1 MSDLVAHPGP
11 DWVVAEMPAGYQNR
25 LSEIQRMITDLHEMG
40 RFARLLYE
48 VGPPLA
54 EAMRDAFAALKLE
67 TELLQGPSATG
78 VLAALDR
85 KRRLLLIASDATAAI
100 EKRSPDVAAVF
111 HMLQDVAEDN
121 DRVALVTN
129 VDAERRPAD
138 RSVQLAPEAL
148 AFLTRMGASH
158 LTGPTLFNLWKLS
171 LQDVDRARAQ
181 VDRLHAEAPGS
192 FELSGSALR

>member
-11 DWVVAEMPAGYQNR
+11 DWVVGEMPAGYQNR
-25 LSEIQRMITDLHEMG
+25 LSEIQRLIAELHGMG

-48 VGPPLA
+48 AGPALA
-54 EAMRDAFAALKLE
+54 ESVRDAFAALKFE
-67 TELLQGPSATG
+67 TELLQGSSAAG

-85 KRRLLLIASDATAAI
+85 KRRLLLVASDATATI
-100 EKRSPDVAAVF
+100 EKRSPDVGAVF
-111 HMLQDVAEDN
+111 HMLQDVAGDS

-138 RSVQLAPEAL
+138 RSAQLAPDAL

-158 LTGPTLFNLWKLS
+158 VTGPTLFNLWKLS
-171 LQDVDRARAQ
+171 LENVDRARAQ
-181 VDRLHAEAPGS
+181 VERLHAEAPGT
-192 FELSGSALR
+192 FELSASALR

>member
-1 MSDLVAHPGP
+1 MSELVAHPGP
-11 DWVVAEMPAGYQNR
+11 HWVVAEMPAGYQNR
-25 LSEIQRMITDLHEMG
+25 LSEIERLIADLHEMG

-48 VGPPLA
+48 VGPALA
-54 EAMRDAFAALKLE
+54 EAMRDVFAALKLE

-85 KRRLLLIASDATAAI
+85 KRRLVLIASDATTSI
-100 EKRSPDVAAVF
+100 DKRSPDVAAVF
-111 HMLQDVAEDN
+111 HTLQDVTEES

-138 RSVQLAPEAL
+138 RSVQMAPDAL

-158 LTGPTLFNLWKLS
+158 VTGPTLFSLWKLS
-171 LQDVDRARAQ
+171 LEDVDRARAQ
-181 VDRLHAEAPGS
+181 LERLHAEAPGT
-192 FELSGSALR
+192 FELSAAALR

>member
-11 DWVVAEMPAGYQNR
+11 DWIVAEMPAGYQNR
-25 LSEIQRMITDLHEMG
+25 LSEIQRLIADMHEMG
-40 RFARLLYE
+40 RFARLMYE
-48 VGPPLA
+48 KGPALT
-54 EAMRDAFAALKLE
+54 EAMRDVFAALKLE

-85 KRRLLLIASDATAAI
+85 KRRLVLIASDATAPI
-100 EKRSPDVAAVF
+100 DRRSPDVAAVF
-111 HMLQDVAEDN
+111 HTLQDVTEES

-138 RSVQLAPEAL
+138 RSVQVTPDAL

-158 LTGPTLFNLWKLS
+158 VTGPTLFNLWKLS
-171 LQDVDRARAQ
+171 LENVDRARAQ
-181 VDRLHAEAPGS
+181 LERLHAEAPGA
-192 FELSGSALR
+192 FELSASALR